1 MPMIAKLS
9 DQEIAAA
16 LTYVRRE
23 WDHDADPVDPKTVT
37 EVRAEVGNRL
47 RPWSERELLQIP

>member
-1 MPMIAKLS
+1 MPGLGVLT
-9 DQEIAAA
+9 DDEIAAV